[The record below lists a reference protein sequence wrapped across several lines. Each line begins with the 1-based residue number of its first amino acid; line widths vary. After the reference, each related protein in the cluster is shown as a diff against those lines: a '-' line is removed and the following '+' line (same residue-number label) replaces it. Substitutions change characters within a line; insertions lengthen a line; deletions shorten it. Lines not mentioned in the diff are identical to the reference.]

1 MGIRQRQDMLS
12 APGPSRPTRLILSSL
27 TVAWLLLLAGF
38 SLVDKGHSLEL
49 RSPWFWHH
57 LLWCLLPW
65 LYLVCRGF
73 LGLPLPRFGWLPD
86 LGLALYSLFEVAAT
100 LSASVPSVALQAL
113 PETLA
118 PVGVAYAF
126 LAWLT
131 EPGVDPVRRRLL
143 LGRGVMVA
151 FGLFVLSSLCLW
163 MQHALIPVLGS
174 RADLRTLMLIRNGW
188 PLGHSNYTSAV
199 CVAALLWVWAEWGRC
214 GAVWRR
220 LGGLVGVLALF
231 CLLSTGSRAG
241 VLALAVGL
249 VAGGLAWVWRR
260 GRVLRMLGLGA
271 GLLFFALAGLVLL
284 RPDALSLLG
293 LGRSREDYSQSDQQ
307 RLAMLDVGVAFVR
320 SHPVVGVGPGLISR
334 LYLSERPDRVGAAD
348 SVVQLH
354 CSPLQ
359 VAAEAGLPALAG
371 VLVLVFVMLWRRAE
385 PGLAPALVAL
395 LVYSL
400 LDYQVDVPLL
410 ASIAGL
416 MLVLM
421 LGRGSAGSRGL
432 SAALVLLLLMLGWVF
447 LAQRPLRA
455 RLAFASAMEA
465 MDAGEAP
472 AFLASC
478 ARARELDP
486 REGFYPL
493 VQGMVLAD
501 PESHGFAPGKLA
513 AQAVQ
518 ARALLEEALAVDPR
532 QEAAW
537 FNLGW
542 LLLGSDPVGAESA
555 FRSAARLSPSRGLVH
570 SGLGF
575 ALLAQHRRVEAISAF
590 ARELANNPAL
600 SSSPV
605 WTEPPLFTLQEE
617 VFGRTRLLLDR
628 AAGLAWETGRGA
640 EARSAAYASGLLAWV
655 QGRGPAP
662 MDLASS
668 AQAERL
674 RWALEDP
681 ARLQLLRSGGTPR
694 ATVIVRYQRLG
705 LGMAMRNL
713 DAPVIQDLCRSRENQ
728 VVRDRLFAL
737 YPAKGHLSASLL
749 EAAAKP

>member
-1 MGIRQRQDMLS
+1 MLS
-12 APGPSRPTRLILSSL
+12 APGSSRPTRLILSSL

-65 LYLVCRGF
+65 LYLVCRGL

-86 LGLALYSLFEVAAT
+86 LGFAFYGLFEVVGT
-100 LSASVPSVALQAL
+100 LSASVPGVALQAL
-113 PETLA
+113 PEVLA
-118 PVGVAYAF
+118 PVGIAYAVR
-126 LAWLT
+126 AWLT
-131 EPGVDPVRRRLL
+131 EPGLEPARRRLL
-143 LGRGVMVA
+143 LGRGVLVA

-163 MQHALIPVLGS
+163 TQQALVPVLS
-174 RADLRTLMLIRNGW
+174 SHADLRTLMLIRNGW

-199 CVAALLWVWAEWGRC
+199 CVAALLWIWAEWGRC

-220 LGGLVGVLALF
+220 LGVLVGVLAFF

-249 VAGGLAWVWRR
+249 VAGGLSWVWRR
-260 GRVLRMLGLGA
+260 GPVLRVLGLGA
-271 GLLFFALAGLVLL
+271 GVLFFALAGLVIL
-284 RPDALSLLG
+284 RPDSLSLLG

-307 RLAMLDVGVAFVR
+307 RLAMLDVGVAFVKA
-320 SHPVVGVGPGLISR
+320 HPAVGVGPGLISR

-371 VLVLVFVMLWRRAE
+371 VLVLIGVLLWRRAE
-385 PGLAPALVAL
+385 PGLLPALAAL

-400 LDYQVDVPLL
+400 FDYQMDVTLL
-410 ASIAGL
+410 AALAGL
-416 MLVLM
+416 LAALM
-421 LGRGSAGSRGL
+421 LGGGRRAAAPGGPR
-432 SAALVLLLLMLGWVF
+432 AALVLLALLAGWVF

-465 MDAGEAP
+465 MDAGEAS
-472 AFLASC
+472 AFLESC
-478 ARARELDP
+478 DRARELDP

-493 VQGMVLAD
+493 VQGMILAD
-501 PESHGFAPGKLA
+501 PEGHGFAPGKLA
-513 AQAVQ
+513 PEASQ
-518 ARALLEEALAVDPR
+518 ARILLEEALVVEPR
-532 QEAAW
+532 QEAAS

-542 LLLGSDPVGAESA
+542 LLLGSDPVAAESA
-555 FRSAARLSPSRGLVH
+555 FRSAAKVSPSRGLVH
-570 SGLGF
+570 CGLGF
-575 ALLAQHRRVEAISAF
+575 SLLAQHRRAEAIVAF
-590 ARELANNPAL
+590 ARELANNPAF

-605 WTEPPLFTLQEE
+605 WAEPPLVTLQEE
-617 VFGRTRLLLDR
+617 IFTRTRLLLDR
-628 AAGLAWETGRGA
+628 AAGIAWEAGRNT
-640 EARSAAYASGLLAWV
+640 EARSAGYASGLLTWV

-662 MDLASS
+662 TNLASS

-681 ARLQLLRSGGTPR
+681 ARLQLLRPGGASRT
-694 ATVIVRYQRLG
+694 TVTVRYQRLG

-737 YPAKGHLSASLL
+737 YPPKGHLPASLL
-749 EAAAKP
+749 EEASKP